1 MPETLSA
8 GPRPKGGSGKGTPRP
23 PAGADLDAVTAGSL
37 DPRRWWALLV
47 IALSQLMI
55 VLDASVVVVALP
67 SAQRTLDISN
77 ANRQWVLTA
86 YTLAFGSLLLL
97 GGRIADYVGRRRAF
111 VIGLIGFGAASALG
125 GLAQDQAMLFGARA
139 LQGAFAALMAPAALS
154 ILTVTFTE
162 TRERAR
168 AFGVYGG
175 IAGGGAAIGLVL
187 GGTLTQLASWR
198 WTLLINAPIAV
209 AAVLGAIRFVR
220 RDRAEAR
227 PRRGYDLPGAMTATA
242 GLFLL
247 VLGFSAASVH
257 GWTAPLTLA
266 LIGGGVA
273 LLAAFV
279 AVELRAA
286 NPLLPLR
293 VVLDANRGGSYL
305 SSLLSGIALLGTFL
319 FLTYFLQGT
328 LHYSALKTGFA
339 FLPFSAGIVI
349 GAGLSSRFLPG
360 VGPRR
365 LMSIGLLMAAS
376 GLILFANLN
385 IHSGFVADLLP
396 AELVSSIG
404 MGLAFVP
411 MSSTAL
417 LGVDVETAGVAS
429 ALVNAVQQ
437 VGGALG
443 TSLLNTVAASA
454 TAGYLVTRFRQQDA
468 RAIATVHGFTV
479 GFALSAGLLFAAAL
493 VAALL
498 VRGSRENER
507 RTRRDNP
514 APELALAE
522 FRAGQPDSDVA

>member
-1 MPETLSA
+1 MAGNSSNPVTPQVIRDGDVPRRAETA
-8 GPRPKGGSGKGTPRP
+8 AET
-23 PAGADLDAVTAGSL
+23 AGASPDS
-37 DPRRWWALLV
+37 RRWWALVV

-67 SAQRTLDISN
+67 SAQHALHITA

-97 GGRIADYVGRRRAF
+97 GGRIADYAGRRRTF
-111 VIGLIGFGAASALG
+111 VIGLVGFAVASALG
-125 GLAQDQAMLFGARA
+125 GLAQGQAMLFAARA
-139 LQGAFAALMAPAALS
+139 LQGGFAALMAPAALS

-198 WTLLINAPIAV
+198 WTLLINVPIALV
-209 AAVLGAIRFVR
+209 AVIAAIRVVR
-220 RDRAEAR
+220 RDRASA
-227 PRRGYDLPGAMTATA
+227 PAARGYDLPGALTATA

-247 VLGFSAASVH
+247 VLGFSAADTH
-257 GWTAPLTLA
+257 GWTAALTLSLVA
-266 LIGGGVA
+266 GGVA

-279 AVELRAA
+279 AIELRAA

-293 VVLDANRGGSYL
+293 VILDSTRGGAYL
-305 SSLLSGIALLGTFL
+305 SSFLVGIALLGTFL

-339 FLPFSAGIVI
+339 FLPFSAGIIV
-349 GAGLSSRFLPG
+349 GASLASRFLPRS
-360 VGPRR
+360 GPRR
-365 LMSIGLLMAAS
+365 LMTIGLLMACA
-376 GLILFANLN
+376 GLVWFTRLTVDSSYIA
-385 IHSGFVADLLP
+385 HLLP
-396 AELVSSIG
+396 AELVVSVG
-404 MGLAFVP
+404 MGLTFVP

-417 LGVDVETAGVAS
+417 IGVDAEAAGVAS

-454 TAGYLVTRFRQQDA
+454 TASYLATRLSQPH
-468 RAIATVHGFTV
+468 AIAAATVHGFTV
-479 GFALSAGLLFAAAL
+479 GFAVSAVLVAAAAL
-493 VAALL
+493 VAARFIRGIGKGELSSPPREPEDRTVPAEL
-498 VRGSRENER
+498 V
-507 RTRRDNP
+507 P
-514 APELALAE
+514 ALA
-522 FRAGQPDSDVA
+522 RVDA